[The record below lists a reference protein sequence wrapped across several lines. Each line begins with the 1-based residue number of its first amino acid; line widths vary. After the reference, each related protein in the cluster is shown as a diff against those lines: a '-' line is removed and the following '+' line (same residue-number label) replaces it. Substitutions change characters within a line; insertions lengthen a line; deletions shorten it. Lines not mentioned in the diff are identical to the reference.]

1 MPKLMNKVP
10 KKLCFHGHINVL
22 VLVIELLRFLQ
33 GTKHLKDY
41 LGKFEIDRTILKT
54 LN

>member
-1 MPKLMNKVP
+1 MLKLIE
-10 KKLCFHGHINVL
+10 KKQLCYVMSDVL